1 MNLSRATILNDNGR
15 PRPPGTN
22 YTILNVT
29 AIDNVGISNVTVD
42 LTPLNQ
48 SEAQPL
54 TRIEG
59 IDIWTETI
67 KAIRHSFSWMP
78 FYFYKFL
85 KGEPKM
91 KEIAKI
97 FYILSLIF
105 VLLVVPVSALTTTVS
120 IGDVEVMPDSSVTIP
135 IMVNEVTN
143 LGLGRV
149 NVTYNPSV
157 VHVTDVTSGTGN
169 ALTVIAHIINNTA
182 GFVTIIAHDPAT
194 PHNDSVIFANVTFK
208 AVGDERSSTAL
219 NITARLRNWYYPYSD
234 IPHNVTNG
242 TFTIKPSAEQPTP
255 TPTPTPSNG
264 GGGGYVPTTPMP
276 AGKPSVVGKVV
287 KIISR
292 IEAGKPE
299 SVTFEGLDVYK
310 ISIEADKNVN
320 DVNVMVEELAK
331 PEEIAEAPGIVY
343 AYYNITATNLTDV
356 NVTTTIEFKVS
367 KSWMADENIE
377 TIRLCRYD
385 EEWKALPTT
394 KIDEDDAYV
403 YFSAET
409 HGFSIF
415 AISGTKKEEAAVT
428 PALTTPATPATTIT
442 PPATAPTPAP
452 TPATP
457 TPAPAHGLTPLFL
470 ILIVTAVIVI
480 AGITIIVLR
489 RK

>member
-1 MNLSRATILNDNGR
+1 MCS
-15 PRPPGTN
+15 
-22 YTILNVT
+22 V
-29 AIDNVGISNVTVD
+29 SKD
-42 LTPLNQ
+42 LRNS
-48 SEAQPL
+48 SEAI
-54 TRIEG
+54 T
-59 IDIWTETI
+59 
-67 KAIRHSFSWMP
+67 
-78 FYFYKFL
+78 
-85 KGEPKM
+85 KM
-91 KEIAKI
+91 KSKAKFIA
-97 FYILSLIF
+97 
-105 VLLVVPVSALTTTVS
+105 LLVVLISLTLALPSQASEVS
-120 IGDVEVMPDSSVTIP
+120 IGNVSANPGDVIEVPIMIDSITDLGSADLNLTYNSSVVIA
-135 IMVNEVTN
+135 
-143 LGLGRV
+143 V
-149 NVTYNPSV
+149 NVTGGDF
-157 VHVTDVTSGTGN
+157 DVTISNLEHNVSGLVRIGAFQTEKPGLN
-169 ALTVIAHIINNTA
+169 
-182 GFVTIIAHDPAT
+182 G
-194 PHNDSVIFANVTFK
+194 SVIFALVKLK
-208 AVGDERSSTAL
+208 AVGNTGEISPL
-219 NITARLRNWYYPYSD
+219 NISVNTLKDATNECNNISHT
-234 IPHNVTNG
+234 ITNG
-242 TFTIKPSAEQPTP
+242 TFTIKPSAGP
-255 TPTPTPSNG
+255 TPTPTPSPGGGGGG
-264 GGGGYVPTTPMP
+264 GGGGYAPTTPTP
-276 AGKPSVVGKVV
+276 AEKSPVVVKVV

-320 DVNVMVEELAK
+320 DVNVMVEELEK
-331 PEEIAEAPGIVY
+331 PKEIAEAPGIVY

-452 TPATP
+452 TPA
-457 TPAPAHGLTPLFL
+457 PAHGLTPLFL